1 MSEVSAAGGIGED
14 AGRQAPYGRLSARMA
29 LQLAAPHT
37 WPAAILPALVAV
49 AAAAAATGGVSVTM
63 ACALLTICVLMQSA
77 VNTFN
82 DYYDY
87 VKGADSADDN
97 VDPTDAV
104 LVYNNVNPRAA
115 LALAVGF
122 LAAAFLVGAYVIWI
136 AGWIPLAIGAV
147 GAVVV
152 VLYSAG
158 RTPLSYLPVG
168 ELVSGFVMGGLIPL
182 ACYQALTGT
191 FDLRALLWAVPTV
204 LGVGLIMWACL
215 QKSKYDLSELTYIG
229 HRRELGADLPST
241 AVVKSPEQVRAER
254 IMGVACGVIMLLAL
268 IVFLVWGFVPL
279 FNQIGGWDGI
289 DKFALKEAIRSGQGG
304 FAVSWIAFAV
314 GGILCGIV
322 CLVGSVAFKSPDDW
336 IAEAKQEDAWL
347 KYAQSDAKEDP
358 WARGPEQQE
367 SSPDRPAWK

>member
-1 MSEVSAAGGIGED
+1 
-14 AGRQAPYGRLSARMA
+14 MA

-204 LGVGLIMWACL
+204 LGVGLIMFTNNTCDVEKDVEAGRRT
-215 QKSKYDLSELTYIG
+215 LSVLLGRERA
-229 HRRELGADLPST
+229 RRLYH
-241 AVVKSPEQVRAER
+241 AVLLAW
-254 IMGVACGVIMLLAL
+254 IAAIVALVAVFFTGGLVVVPFMLLAA
-268 IVFLVWGFVPL
+268 W
-279 FNQIGGWDGI
+279 
-289 DKFALKEAIRSGQGG
+289 S
-304 FAVSWIAFAV
+304 
-314 GGILCGIV
+314 
-322 CLVGSVAFKSPDDW
+322 LVGALLKNPLAPPARVGAMAQVCSVNVALGAF
-336 IAEAKQEDAWL
+336 
-347 KYAQSDAKEDP
+347 YAAAILASGTVLAV
-358 WARGPEQQE
+358 
-367 SSPDRPAWK
+367 

>member
-14 AGRQAPYGRLSARMA
+14 AGRQAPYGRLPARMA

-204 LGVGLIMWACL
+204 LGVGLIMFTNNTCDVEKDVEAGRRT
-215 QKSKYDLSELTYIG
+215 LSVLLGRERA
-229 HRRELGADLPST
+229 RRLYH
-241 AVVKSPEQVRAER
+241 AVLLAW
-254 IMGVACGVIMLLAL
+254 IAAIVALVAVFFTGGLVVVPFMLLAA
-268 IVFLVWGFVPL
+268 WP
-279 FNQIGGWDGI
+279 
-289 DKFALKEAIRSGQGG
+289 
-304 FAVSWIAFAV
+304 
-314 GGILCGIV
+314 
-322 CLVGSVAFKSPDDW
+322 LVGALLKNPLAPPARVGAMAQVCSVNVALGAF
-336 IAEAKQEDAWL
+336 
-347 KYAQSDAKEDP
+347 YAAAILASGTVLAV
-358 WARGPEQQE
+358 
-367 SSPDRPAWK
+367 